1 MYALALLLLFGCHA
15 DAVLLLCHCI
25 LHVAKPN
32 QLGVCIILV
41 TGVIWTCQSLNM
53 ELLHEFVK
61 VVKCS
66 HPLPNKTKVKFD
78 PDSEASLLAQ
88 RTKRIQ

>member
-1 MYALALLLLFGCHA
+1 MLMLCCCCVV
-15 DAVLLLCHCI
+15 AVLLLCCCCAVAMR
-25 LHVAKPN
+25 LLVAKPN

-88 RTKRIQ
+88 RTKRTQ